1 MRRVL
6 IIVAILAAM
15 SLGSVSTA
23 SAQYWGWRGARR
35 AYYGGYYRP
44 YRRWGGYYGAYP
56 YYGGYGY
63 GVGPGVYGYGY
74 PAYGYGGGYV
84 GVGGFYGPGV
94 GVYW

>member
-1 MRRVL
+1 MRRVF
-6 IIVAILAAM
+6 IILAVLAAM

-23 SAQYWGWRGARR
+23 FAQWGWRGARR

-63 GVGPGVYGYGY
+63 GLGYGGYGYGYGY
-74 PAYGYGGGYV
+74 PYGGYV
-84 GVGGFYGPGV
+84 GVGGLYGPGI